1 MMNVERVIPKRRWLI
16 GLFLVC
22 ISVGFTQTSKVIVLE
37 NADNVEGKQLNGEN
51 AREFIGS
58 VRFRQ
63 ENVHIS
69 CDRALQMLQSGRVDL
84 TGNVIVVDDSGI
96 TMKSPRGVY
105 FRDERRAMALD
116 SVHLS
121 DRNVILT
128 AKFGEYFVDPKRAFF
143 RHQVVV
149 HDSTSTVTADSL
161 TYFRVDKR
169 SIAQGNVT
177 VYNRTDNIT
186 ITGHRLDH
194 WSEKQFSRVT
204 EGPVLI
210 QIDSNNTGKFD
221 TLVVRSRVMEAY
233 RDTLQLLLAIDSVR
247 IIRTDLAAVCKL
259 AKFYTQSD
267 SIILRGF
274 PIVWYQDTQVT
285 GDSINVYLK
294 RRKLD
299 HVNVMGNAFAISQGD
314 TNFPDRYDQITGE
327 LMHLQFA
334 DKGLQH
340 IDVETRAISVYH
352 LYEDS
357 LANGLNK
364 TSGDRIIILFDDGKV
379 QSLRVI
385 GGVEG
390 RYLPEN
396 IVLGK
401 ELDYQIAGFQLYP
414 NRPQLHSTES
424 QAERQ
429 QPKK

>member
-1 MMNVERVIPKRRWLI
+1 MKNIIGHWPLVLI
-16 GLFLVC
+16 VGLVLCSGKVWAQE
-22 ISVGFTQTSKVIVLE
+22 SRVIVLE
-37 NADNVEGKQLNGEN
+37 NADNVEGRQLNGED

-63 ENVHIS
+63 ENIHIS
-69 CDRALQMLQSGRVDL
+69 CDRALQMMQSGRVNL
-84 TGNVIVVDDSGI
+84 TGNVVVVDDSGI

-121 DRNVILT
+121 DGKVILT

-143 RHQVVV
+143 RWQVVV
-149 HDSTSTVTADSL
+149 LDSSSTVTADSL

-169 SIAQGNVT
+169 SIAQGDVRIC
-177 VYNRTDNIT
+177 NRTDNIT

-204 EGPVLI
+204 EDPVLT
-210 QIDSNNTGKFD
+210 QIDSGNTGRSD

-233 RDTLQLLLAIDSVR
+233 RDTLKLLLAIDSVQ

-267 SIILRGF
+267 SINLRGS

-294 RRKLD
+294 ERKLD
-299 HVNVMGNAFAISQGD
+299 HVSVMGNAFAISQGD
-314 TNFPDRYDQITGE
+314 TGFPERYDQISGE
-327 LMHLQFA
+327 LMRMQFA
-334 DKGLQH
+334 EKGLQH
-340 IDVETRAISVYH
+340 IDVETRATSVYH

-364 TSGDRIIILFDDGKV
+364 TSGDRIIISFDEGKV
-379 QSLRVI
+379 QTLRVV

-396 IVLGK
+396 MVRGN
-401 ELDYQIAGFQLYP
+401 ERDYQIAGFQLYL
-414 NRPQLHSTES
+414 NRPQLHSADS
-424 QAERQ
+424 QVKSQ
-429 QPKK
+429 QQKK

>member
-1 MMNVERVIPKRRWLI
+1 MKTIIARWQLVLLVVVALCSPKLYAQGSR
-16 GLFLVC
+16 
-22 ISVGFTQTSKVIVLE
+22 VIVLE
-37 NADNVEGKQLNGEN
+37 NADKTEGKQLNGES
-51 AREFIGS
+51 AREFIGN
-58 VRFRQ
+58 VRFKQ
-63 ENVHIS
+63 ENVHVS

-84 TGNVIVVDDSGI
+84 VGNVVVVDDSGI
-96 TMKSPRGVY
+96 TMRSPRGVY
-105 FRDERRAMALD
+105 FRDERRATALD

-121 DRNVILT
+121 DGNVVLT
-128 AKFGEYFVDPKRAFF
+128 AKFGDYFVDPKRAFF
-143 RHQVVV
+143 RRQVVV
-149 HDSTSTVTADSL
+149 QDSTSTVTADSL
-161 TYFRVDKR
+161 TYFRVDKK

-177 VYNRTDNIT
+177 VHNRTDNIT
-186 ITGHRLDH
+186 ITGRRLDH
-194 WSEKQFSRVT
+194 WSERQFSRFT
-204 EGPVLI
+204 EDPVLT
-210 QIDSNNTGKFD
+210 QVDSSSPGKFD

-233 RDTLQLLLAIDSVR
+233 RDTLKLLLAIDSVR

-267 SIILRGF
+267 SIILRGS

-294 RRKLD
+294 KRKLD
-299 HVNVMGNAFAISQGD
+299 HVNVMSNAFAISQGD
-314 TNFPDRYDQITGE
+314 SNFPERYDQITGE
-327 LMHLQFA
+327 LMHMQFA

-379 QSLRVI
+379 QSLRVV

-396 IVLGK
+396 MVKGN
-401 ELDYQIAGFQLYP
+401 ERDYQIAGFQLYP
-414 NRPQLHSTES
+414 NRPHMHLTEP
-424 QAERQ
+424 QAEREQ
-429 QPKK
+429 QKK

>member
-1 MMNVERVIPKRRWLI
+1 MRLRRWL
-16 GLFLVC
+16 LALMWLC
-22 ISVGFTQTSKVIVLE
+22 TSEGFAQTSRVIVLE

-51 AREFIGS
+51 AREFVGN

-84 TGNVIVVDDSGI
+84 TGNVVVVDDSGV
-96 TMKSPRGVY
+96 TMKSPRGIY
-105 FRDERRAMALD
+105 YRDERRAKALD

-121 DRNVILT
+121 DGNVILT

-143 RHQVVV
+143 RRQVVV
-149 HDSTSTVTADSL
+149 HDSASTVTADSL
-161 TYFRVDKR
+161 TYFRVDKK

-204 EGPVLI
+204 EEPVLT
-210 QIDSNNTGKFD
+210 QIDSSNTGTFD

-233 RDTLQLLLAIDSVR
+233 RDTLKLLLAIDSVQ
-247 IIRTDLAAVCKL
+247 IIRTDLSAVCRL
-259 AKFYTQSD
+259 AKLYTQSD
-267 SIILRGF
+267 SIILRGS

-299 HVNVMGNAFAISQGD
+299 HVNVMSNAFAISQGD
-314 TNFPDRYDQITGE
+314 TNFPERYDQISGE
-327 LMHLQFA
+327 LMHMQFA
-334 DKGLQH
+334 DKGLQQ

-364 TSGDRIIILFDDGKV
+364 TSGDRIMILFDDGKV
-379 QSLRVI
+379 RSLRVI

-396 IVLGK
+396 IVRGN
-401 ELDYQIAGFQLYP
+401 EREYQIAGFQLYP
-414 NRPQLHSTES
+414 NRPQLHSKDP

-429 QPKK
+429 QQRK